1 VLETLRNIVTELAAS
16 LDTLAGLGVA
26 CAGQIHAPTGVVVEA
41 PNLGWRDVPL
51 AAALRAIVDVPVVVE
66 NDVRAAAWG
75 EFTFGA
81 GQGADSL
88 VAVFVGTG
96 VGSGAVLDGRLWRG
110 AGNVAGEVG
119 HTQVVP
125 DGLSCGC
132 GARGC
137 LERYVSGSGFQQ
149 RFRAALAAGVATA
162 LKGRTGGDVERLT
175 AVLVYEA
182 AEAGDAFARVLWS
195 DAVSALV
202 VALANYV
209 TLVNPSVLV
218 LGGGVVE
225 SVPALF
231 AAVVAGVPPLTTRL
245 AREILRIERAQLG
258 DWSGVVGAGALAR
271 GPAR

>member
-1 VLETLRNIVTELAAS
+1 V
-16 LDTLAGLGVA
+16 
-26 CAGQIHAPTGVVVEA
+26 
-41 PNLGWRDVPL
+41 
-51 AAALRAIVDVPVVVE
+51 
-66 NDVRAAAWG
+66 
-75 EFTFGA
+75 
-81 GQGADSL
+81 
-88 VAVFVGTG
+88 
-96 VGSGAVLDGRLWRG
+96 
-110 AGNVAGEVG
+110 
-119 HTQVVP
+119 
-125 DGLSCGC
+125 
-132 GARGC
+132 
-137 LERYVSGSGFQQ
+137 
-149 RFRAALAAGVATA
+149 

-182 AEAGDAFARVLWS
+182 AEAGDAFARELWS

-231 AAVVAGVPPLTTRL
+231 AAAAAGVPPLTTRL

-271 GPAR
+271 GLAR